1 MKTRYRLLLAAI
13 VLAAVAMTA
22 PVLARA
28 QDHPPAAPAAAQP
41 HETPAGKQAAGEA
54 AKDDAHADQAHDAG
68 WMPTV
73 AKVVNFAILVGVLV
87 YFLRAPLA
95 GYMSGRIAKVR
106 EDLVTAA
113 TTRETASRQLAEIE
127 TKLKAL
133 PAELEALKRR
143 GAEDIVEERRRIE
156 EAAAAERQRL
166 LEQTRR
172 EIDMRMRVARR
183 ELLELTANLAVGVA
197 STRIK
202 SSITAEDQSRMIDR
216 YAAQLQRG
224 AGAPAG
230 ERVGGER

>member
-1 MKTRYRLLLAAI
+1 LLLAAI
-13 VLAAVAMTA
+13 LVAAVAIA
-22 PVLARA
+22 VPASARGQEHA
-28 QDHPPAAPAAAQP
+28 PAAPTAAQAP
-41 HETPAGKQAAGEA
+41 HDAPAGQPPSAES
-54 AKDDAHADQAHDAG
+54 HEEPHDAG

-113 TTRETASRQLAEIE
+113 QTRETASRQLAEID

-133 PAELEALKRR
+133 PAEIEALKRR

-156 EAAAAERQRL
+156 ETAEVERQRL

-172 EIDMRMRVARR
+172 EIDMRLRVARR

-197 STRIK
+197 SERIK
-202 SSITAEDQSRMIDR
+202 TSITADDQSRMIDR
-216 YAAQLQRG
+216 YATQLTQG
-224 AGAPAG
+224 A
-230 ERVGGER
+230 RQ

>member
-1 MKTRYRLLLAAI
+1 MNTRYRLLLAAI
-13 VLAAVAMTA
+13 LVAAVAIGA
-22 PVLARA
+22 PLSARA
-28 QDHPPAAPAAAQP
+28 QEQAPAAPVASTAAQP
-41 HETPAGKQAAGEA
+41 PHDPPAGQAASGA
-54 AKDDAHADQAHDAG
+54 AHDEPHDAG

-113 TTRETASRQLAEIE
+113 QTRETASRQLAEIE

-133 PAELEALKRR
+133 PAEIEALKRR
-143 GAEDIVEERRRIE
+143 GADDIVEERARIE

-197 STRIK
+197 SERIK
-202 SSITAEDQSRMIDR
+202 ASITAEDQSRMIDR
-216 YAAQLQRG
+216 YATQLTQEARQ
-224 AGAPAG
+224 
-230 ERVGGER
+230 